1 MVLARASVGCWDN
14 STRGLDS
21 ATALKFVTHLKMT
34 ADLVGIQHIAA
45 LYQASEAI
53 YELFNQ
59 VLVLYEGRVAYF
71 GSTKGAT
78 LYFEEMGW
86 LRESRQSSPDFLTA
100 VTSPADRKVKPGFV
114 ARVPRSPDEFEHAWH
129 SSNSYKTLQNEI
141 RTLEEEALVYSAELM
156 FRASRRAAQAKFMP
170 AASPYTVKP
179 WAQFHTCLNRAFLRS
194 WNNKIPTLTT
204 FIGQVIMGLV
214 VGSLFYRLPG
224 NTDGLFST
232 GSVLFFVLL
241 LNTVV
246 SITDI
251 GMLYEQRPIVRKHV
265 SYA

>member
-1 MVLARASVGCWDN
+1 
-14 STRGLDS
+14 
-21 ATALKFVTHLKMT
+21 MT
-34 ADLVGIQHIAA
+34 ADLIGIQHIAA

-59 VLVLYEGRVAYF
+59 VIVLYEGRVAYF
-71 GSTKGAT
+71 GSTAGAT

-86 LRESRQSSPDFLTA
+86 LREPRQSSPDFLTA
-100 VTSPADRKVKPGFV
+100 VTSPADRKAKAGFEK
-114 ARVPRSPDEFEHAWH
+114 RVPRSPDEFENAWR
-129 SSNSYKTLQNEI
+129 SSDCYKILQNEI
-141 RTLEEEALVYSAELM
+141 RKFEEGTSIHSAELM
-156 FRASRRAAQAKFMP
+156 FKAARRAAQANFMP
-170 AASPYTVKP
+170 SASPYTVSI
-179 WAQFHTCLNRAFLRS
+179 WTQFHTCLNRAFLRS
-194 WNNKIPTLTT
+194 WNDKTPTLTT
-204 FIGQVIMGLV
+204 FIGQVIMALV

-251 GMLYEQRPIVRKHV
+251 GTLYEQRPVVRKQV